1 MRPIVACLRLTVV
14 PAVRRPT
21 VKNVRDLL
29 NVVLIIYA
37 LVSLWNTF
45 ASVAKQPDPVRG
57 EESQA
62 QPIVEARTSKE
73 PIDPASRYVQ
83 ALQQEELRERTLA
96 AQMAEEE
103 EAKKLEEAQRAQKSA
118 QAQSEQN
125 SSEATAKFASAID
138 PEIIRPE
145 HAKLNAHLLNRF
157 IVVPEYRLLFCYMEK
172 VGCQSFNL
180 LFRNLRAARSRS
192 SLSHSGIWWQNTPQ
206 KHGFDKAGLE
216 RLLMDKTWHK
226 AVFFRDPLERFLSA
240 YRSKCE
246 PSFHPD
252 GFEHC
257 RLHFGYAGK
266 TFKGAVKWTIN
277 NHEEEYATEFDAH
290 FKPMSQF
297 CGGLY
302 QSLHFYDTVEQ
313 LEVET
318 SRQKVIELLERIGA
332 DWKQIQGFDRLYPE
346 PKSFSNSKVNPDHQ
360 HNTYSQDLVQDF
372 YGPLGGDLLKQFMEV
387 YRKDYQL
394 FNIQPRPWVQEVFD
408 GRWVARPTTT
418 RTVPPAAPV
427 SEKDF
432 PRMGNAVNQLPERKK
447 NQFREAALQAS
458 GRAPD
463 QQWTRLGRGCCA
475 TRTVGRLW
483 SNLVGSLAECIV
495 ICKHF
500 PSCGVV
506 EYSPLKDTSLC
517 TVWSEAQPCESLLDP
532 EQCREGGNTTQT
544 FQHKPPNAAQQAQ
557 NALRHPVARPAGL
570 DWSEPTPNIWTDQ
583 QCKNLGFQMKNLE
596 ECKADCQKNSHCTA
610 INMHMR
616 KGCVL
621 RECPLPVP
629 PPARNVQTYSG
640 YYMTSTN
647 ETSAKLPESGPTCF
661 QMNRQFWP
669 IIKAQGRTR
678 ESSPQECQQRC
689 FDVADCMHF
698 NYYADGKCELAP
710 GFASKL
716 VRRENSVQA
725 GPRECPDLKSKQKSK
740 QELSQFIDP
749 PQPPAVEVVEVTAEP
764 NASGLP
770 TLDSPARGS
779 DVQSGPA
786 AAPAISA
793 ASPEKGVW
801 VGIKNGIDLGTKSTG
816 CAGNRPGIQGFICA
830 GRGRHIHWPLR
841 CGRSDFT
848 IWSVFSVG
856 VVRETGLSFLLWSA
870 GTPHY
875 IGLDGPRRSL
885 FFEGGSW
892 GGFHEAGRSPLKANV
907 QYELKIQREKG
918 SVKVH
923 LNEKQIIRT
932 LVLVDALEA
941 ASWTPNNNTIVVHS
955 LVCTNKARA
964 TKPPIES
971 SAQG

>member
-1 MRPIVACLRLTVV
+1 
-14 PAVRRPT
+14 
-21 VKNVRDLL
+21 
-29 NVVLIIYA
+29 
-37 LVSLWNTF
+37 
-45 ASVAKQPDPVRG
+45 
-57 EESQA
+57 
-62 QPIVEARTSKE
+62 
-73 PIDPASRYVQ
+73 
-83 ALQQEELRERTLA
+83 
-96 AQMAEEE
+96 MAEEE
-103 EAKKLEEAQRAQKSA
+103 EAEKLEEAQRAQKSA

-172 VGCQSFNL
+172 VGCHDTM
-180 LFRNLRAARSRS
+180 RYPRPPTR
-192 SLSHSGIWWQNTPQ
+192 
-206 KHGFDKAGLE
+206 
-216 RLLMDKTWHK
+216 
-226 AVFFRDPLERFLSA
+226 
-240 YRSKCE
+240 
-246 PSFHPD
+246 
-252 GFEHC
+252 
-257 RLHFGYAGK
+257 GK

-500 PSCGVV
+500 PSCGSLDLV

-629 PPARNVQTYSG
+629 PPARN
-640 YYMTSTN
+640 
-647 ETSAKLPESGPTCF
+647 
-661 QMNRQFWP
+661 
-669 IIKAQGRTR
+669 
-678 ESSPQECQQRC
+678 
-689 FDVADCMHF
+689 
-698 NYYADGKCELAP
+698 
-710 GFASKL
+710 
-716 VRRENSVQA
+716 
-725 GPRECPDLKSKQKSK
+725 
-740 QELSQFIDP
+740 ELSQFIDP